1 MPSAAPQKDLSKAL
15 LGIGT
20 QEWPEIFHTLTTV
33 RRLSLHHSA
42 LVMASRYPVNNSCI
56 TLLAKQ
62 TYLVQ
67 ISIALTIAS

>member
-42 LVMASRYPVNNSCI
+42 LVMASR
-56 TLLAKQ
+56 
-62 TYLVQ
+62 
-67 ISIALTIAS
+67 